1 MAQKILFVCT
11 GNTCRSSMAEV
22 IARQVLAGQRREKE
36 IETSSA
42 GLAAWTGAPASKE
55 AVAVMQ
61 EMGSDLSKHRAK
73 LLTREMI
80 KQADLILTMTR
91 THRVQVCEMVP
102 EAAKK
107 TFTLAAYAKV
117 KGDEDIID
125 PLGYS
130 INVYRNCAAV
140 LKDLIAQAFKK
151 LQDNF

>member
-22 IARQVLAGQRREKE
+22 IARQVLAGQGREKE
-36 IETSSA
+36 IEISSA
-42 GLAAWTGAPASKE
+42 GLAAWPGAPASIG

-61 EMGSDLSKHRAK
+61 EIGLDLSKHQAK

-80 KQADLILTMTR
+80 KKAGLILTMTR
-91 THRVQVCEMVP
+91 THRVQVCEMAP

-107 TFTLAAYAKV
+107 TFTLVAYAKS
-117 KGDEDIID
+117 KDEDEDIID
-125 PLGYS
+125 PMGYS

-140 LKDLIAQAFKK
+140 LEDLITLVFKK
-151 LQDNF
+151 L